1 MILENL
7 AIYFQLFDVSISQ
20 WSVANNESEL
30 YRLVSICNKPVN
42 YLFYIINP
50 AIKNLRAQKPIH
62 VLIRFSFKCYY
73 LSCFALPAKL
83 DHEWI
88 SFNHII
94 FSSFYLVL
102 FCYENAIVFL
112 LFHCK
117 L

>member
-62 VLIRFSFKCYY
+62 VLIRFIMVIE
-73 LSCFALPAKL
+73 LSGVQFGLKSYA
-83 DHEWI
+83 
-88 SFNHII
+88 
-94 FSSFYLVL
+94 
-102 FCYENAIVFL
+102 
-112 LFHCK
+112 
-117 L
+117 